1 MDTET
6 RLRTLFSRAGWR
18 SEVEVRRNELD
29 HRLAT
34 AMHYATAATRPQHE
48 THVKAART
56 SLERARL
63 AIDSKPNLIA
73 WVTGSAIT
81 TAWESVHQA
90 AAQLVE
96 LESDE
101 TVRSSLPRLLD
112 WIGQVMNKGPMRDR
126 YEKELTAII
135 EGHKPVDRILVHQ
148 AHQDVLN
155 SNNEWHANLRTFRN
169 VLLLAGT
176 VLVVALIT
184 LAIWHA
190 INPSFVSICDPNAAK
205 GHHCFSGDSP
215 SSKDIAAIEL
225 VGAIGGLLSVAFG
238 LGSEKS
244 APSRYNVRFAQM
256 LLKPAAGAATAV
268 VGVLLVQSGVIVA
281 PAQRNSETLF
291 LAYAAVF
298 GFSQQLLTQFVDKR
312 AGKLL
317 GTG

>member
-1 MDTET
+1 MEIA
-6 RLRTLFSRAGWR
+6 S
-18 SEVEVRRNELD
+18 S
-29 HRLAT
+29 
-34 AMHYATAATRPQHE
+34 AATVTVTLEEHATPPPLKQAER
-48 THVKAART
+48 AAYAEGARA
-56 SLERARL
+56 SLENARL
-63 AIDSKPNLIA
+63 AIDSKPRLIA
-73 WVTGSAIT
+73 WVTGSAVT

-90 AAQLVE
+90 AAQLVQ

-112 WIGQVMNKGPMRDR
+112 WIGQVMDKGPMRDR
-126 YEKELTAII
+126 YERELTAII
-135 EGHKPVDRILVHQ
+135 EGKKPVDRTLVHQ
-148 AHQDVLN
+148 AHQDVLT

-169 VLLLAGT
+169 VLLLAAG
-176 VLVVALIT
+176 VLVLALLA

-190 INPSFVSICDPNAAK
+190 VNRQFVSLCDPNAAE
-205 GHHCFSGDSP
+205 GHHCFRGDKPRSA
-215 SSKDIAAIEL
+215 DIAAIEL

-268 VGVLLVQSGVIVA
+268 VGVLLVQSGLIVA
-281 PAQRNSETLF
+281 PAQKNSETLF
-291 LAYAAVF
+291 LAYAAIF

-317 GTG
+317 GTDDASK

>member
-6 RLRTLFSRAGWR
+6 RLRTLFSRGGWR
-18 SEVEVRRNELD
+18 AEIEVRRNEEEQ
-29 HRLAT
+29 RLA
-34 AMHYATAATRPQHE
+34 AATHNAAAAGSEHE
-48 THVKAART
+48 THVKAARS

-90 AAQLVE
+90 GAQLVE
-96 LESDE
+96 LESDQA
-101 TVRSSLPRLLD
+101 VRSSLPRLLD
-112 WIGQVMNKGPMRDR
+112 WIGQVMSKGPMRDR
-126 YEKELTAII
+126 YETELTAII
-135 EGHKPVDRILVHQ
+135 EGKKQVDRTLVHQ
-148 AHQDVLN
+148 AHQDVLT

-169 VLLLAGT
+169 VLLLTGA
-176 VLVVALIT
+176 VLVLALLV

-225 VGAIGGLLSVAFG
+225 VGAIGGLLSIAFG